1 MRQNTLEKLRAAK
14 KKQFTK
20 MELDLEG
27 LAKLLVIPPHVP
39 EGQRRL
45 NPTQKT
51 FMFSPVEKKLYMGAA
66 GAAKTVSGVASS
78 MMRALLEPGTKH
90 CIARAN
96 YNDLLDTT
104 MDEAQQM
111 LDRLPAG
118 TLLQRDKSAPT
129 KWWLKPFATRA
140 GQHEVE
146 PSQITFMG
154 LQDGLGSY
162 KFHGAFVDEV
172 DEVEEKRF
180 LELWS
185 RCRLP
190 GGSNYIN
197 GATNPPDSTHWLYTA
212 VTGLDSQGVRV
223 GHPYLTLFTPLEREN
238 ERNLRPGYYDELLA
252 TLPPDMADR
261 LVRGQWG
268 AVFPGHPVIRE
279 FSRAIHCK
287 PLTFNDAGTLFRFHD
302 FGYRRPAVLWCQ
314 LDTLG
319 RLYVLREKM
328 GQDVE
333 AMAFAKQV
341 TFDTRHHFA
350 FDPTVQDY
358 GDPAVSQKKD
368 TGQTLA
374 HYREAGIFMQ
384 YQHVPFDLSLN
395 MLRRR
400 FNTMVE
406 KAPAIYIDPKG
417 CPILSAALSGGY
429 AFKQNGTEP
438 RKDGFYDHLVDCL
451 RYGLYNVL
459 GAELLGAQK
468 LKRQASIEYRA
479 DLDTREEA

>member
-1 MRQNTLEKLRAAK
+1 MIRTTLEKLRAAR
-14 KKQFTK
+14 KKQAVK
-20 MELDLEG
+20 QEMDLEG
-27 LAKLLVIPPHVP
+27 LTKLLCAGHLPST
-39 EGQRRL
+39 ERKL
-45 NPTQKT
+45 NPTQRD
-51 FMFSPVEKKLYMGAA
+51 FIFSPVEKKLYLGAA
-66 GAAKTVSGVASS
+66 GAAKTVSGVGATIL
-78 MMRALLEPGTKH
+78 RALLEPGTKH

-104 MDEAQQM
+104 LDEAQIM
-111 LDRLPAG
+111 LDRLPPG

-129 KWWLKPFATRA
+129 KWWLKPFATA
-140 GQHEVE
+140 ADQGEVE

-197 GATNPPDSTHWLYTA
+197 GAANPPDSTHWLYTA
-212 VTGLDSQGVRV
+212 VTGLDSQGLRV
-223 GHPYLTLFTPLEREN
+223 KVPYLTLFTPQEREN
-238 ERNLRPGYYDELLA
+238 EQNLRAGYYDELLS

-268 AVFPGHPVIRE
+268 AVFPGQPVVRE
-279 FSRAIHCK
+279 FSRQIHCR
-287 PLTFNDAGTLFRFHD
+287 PLAYSGEGTLFRFHD

-314 LDTLG
+314 VDLLG
-319 RLYVLREKM
+319 RMFVLKERM
-328 GQDVE
+328 GADIE
-333 AMAFAKQV
+333 AKAFAEQV
-341 TFDTRHHFA
+341 RFDTRTHFA
-350 FDPTVQDY
+350 FDPPVQDY
-358 GDPAVSQKKD
+358 GDPAVAQKKD

-384 YQHVPFDLSLN
+384 YQHVPFDLSLD
-395 MLRRR
+395 MMRRR
-400 FNTMVE
+400 FNTFIE
-406 KAPAIYIDPKG
+406 KQPAIQIDAKG

-429 AFKQNGTEP
+429 AFKEKGSINEP
-438 RKDGFYDHLVDCL
+438 KKDGFYDHLVDCL
-451 RYGLYNVL
+451 RYGLYNIL
-459 GAELLGAQK
+459 GAEMLGAAKFQK
-468 LKRQASIEYRA
+468 QQNIEYRA
-479 DLDTREEA
+479 DHDQRE